1 MNIEWSTFTL
11 VYTWPLM
18 LGALTLCF
26 FIWYWKSHRGS
37 LFPDINL
44 VSISR
49 SKLSFLA
56 DHLSIILGSVIIL
69 LLIFVM
75 TVPSVM
81 VTRSVERNA
90 REFMIL
96 LDSSGSMQAETSV
109 IREGAELNYDR
120 PLKLGMIPVTG
131 ERAERGTG
139 VDPETVPY
147 LARYEV
153 ARESIR
159 RFLEGRRFGDRVGLV
174 YFNNTPFVVSIVT
187 QNVTAIR
194 EELKWLDDYVALGT
208 LLHRGLEM
216 AINILESSPSG
227 LRQAMILISD
237 AEVSNFE
244 RIKEQLE
251 RLDELNI
258 SLHLL
263 WLGEKQGLDAESEDF
278 LAHVQG
284 MGGNIV
290 TLTDLTSETLDAA
303 FEQIDRLESF
313 AYTEDQ
319 TRQLD
324 LTGPLLELV
333 QWLVILWVLLA
344 LTIYHPNSGLK
355 RLIKGV

>member
-1 MNIEWSTFTL
+1 MNIEWSTFTII
-11 VYTWPLM
+11 YSWPIL
-18 LGALTLCF
+18 LGALSLGF
-26 FIWYWKSHRGS
+26 FLWYWKSHRGG
-37 LFPDINL
+37 LFPDFNL

-49 SKLSFLA
+49 SRMSFII
-56 DHLSIILGSVIIL
+56 DHLSIILGSIIIL
-69 LLIFVM
+69 LLLLVM

-96 LDSSGSMQAETSV
+96 LDSSGSMQGETSV
-109 IREGAELNYDR
+109 LREDAVLNYDR

-131 ERAERGTG
+131 ERAERSAD
-139 VDPETVPY
+139 VDPESVPY

-159 RFLEGRRFGDRVGLV
+159 RFLEQRRFGDRVGLV

-194 EELKWLDDYVALGT
+194 EELQWLDDYVALGT

-263 WLGEKQGLDAESEDF
+263 WLGEKQGLDSESEDF

-290 TLTDLTSETLDAA
+290 ALTDLTGETLDAA

-313 AYTEDQ
+313 AYREDQ

-324 LTGPLLELV
+324 LTGYLLGLV
-333 QWLVILWVLLA
+333 QWLVLIWVLLV
-344 LTIYHPNSGLK
+344 LTIYHPNTGQNL
-355 RLIKGV
+355 RYL